1 MASVFSMVREG
12 ELPGRFLWRDDVCFA
27 ILTINPITPGHA
39 LVIPN
44 DEIDHWLDVDLDTWR
59 HCNDVAMHVG
69 KAIDESYDYQRVAV
83 AVAGFEVPH
92 MHIHVIGADSMA
104 DISFARAEQN
114 PDPDRLD
121 ADAAR
126 IRNALRAAGHGA
138 VVAD

>member
-1 MASVFSMVREG
+1 MASVFSMIRDG

-69 KAIDESYDYQRVAV
+69 KAINETYDYERVAV

-104 DISFARAEQN
+104 DMSFARAEQN
-114 PDPDRLD
+114 PDSDRLD

-126 IRNALRAAGHGA
+126 IRDALRAAGHA
-138 VVAD
+138 EVVDD